1 MLSEVNDLRHNPF
14 FIDLMLRRLLMRA
27 AMLEQSAGL
36 DDVLS
41 DSLFVEIM
49 AKQVDDYPAWL
60 FTDIKETD
68 YEVLNAD
75 STIGIRSQERV
86 NANEQDQSLKQDLL
100 DKITEEIQAYSDLP
114 VEEASPHQSRRK
126 PSLLQSTE

>member
-1 MLSEVNDLRHNPF
+1 
-14 FIDLMLRRLLMRA
+14 MLRRLLMRVV
-27 AMLEQSAGL
+27 MLEQSAGL
-36 DDVLS
+36 DDVLK
-41 DSLFVEIM
+41 DSLFLEIM
-49 AKQVDDYPAWL
+49 AKPVDDYPAWL